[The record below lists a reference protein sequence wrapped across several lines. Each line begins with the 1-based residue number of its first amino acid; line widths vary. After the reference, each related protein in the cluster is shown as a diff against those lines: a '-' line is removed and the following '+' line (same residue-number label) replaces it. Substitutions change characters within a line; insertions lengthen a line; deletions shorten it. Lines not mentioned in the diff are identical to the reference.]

1 MNLSQILFTDMIVKA
16 CGWLTR
22 RAQPNLRVMKLRVV
36 EARGFELRIE
46 DAHIS

>member
-22 RAQPNLRVMKLRVV
+22 RAQPNLRVMKLRGYGT
-36 EARGFELRIE
+36 EGF
-46 DAHIS
+46 